1 LCKKNA
7 QPLYSRNKILKKTK
21 GKKPYMKHIPI
32 DEDICCNDVI
42 QYIFDLNKLDI
53 EIYQIL
59 KKIKKTR
66 PQTLSKK
73 LSRERS
79 TIYRSLQKLNKVGL
93 CTKKTNKIKTGGYYY
108 TYEINNSE
116 KIKKNLEHCIEN
128 WYKKMKDTLQEL

>member
-1 LCKKNA
+1 
-7 QPLYSRNKILKKTK
+7 
-21 GKKPYMKHIPI
+21 MKHLPT
-32 DEDICCNDVI
+32 DENICCNDVI

-79 TIYRSLQKLNKVGL
+79 TIYRSLQKLTKAGL
-93 CTKKTNKIKTGGYYY
+93 CIKKINKIKTGGYYY

>member
-1 LCKKNA
+1 
-7 QPLYSRNKILKKTK
+7 
-21 GKKPYMKHIPI
+21 MKHLPT
-32 DEDICCNDVI
+32 DENICCNDVI

-79 TIYRSLQKLNKVGL
+79 TIYRSLQKLTKAGL
-93 CTKKTNKIKTGGYYY
+93 CIKKINKIKTGGYYY

-116 KIKKNLEHCIEN
+116 KIKKKLRHCKKKL
-128 WYKKMKDTLQEL
+128 YKKNKKTIKKIKNSIYNYYISTHF